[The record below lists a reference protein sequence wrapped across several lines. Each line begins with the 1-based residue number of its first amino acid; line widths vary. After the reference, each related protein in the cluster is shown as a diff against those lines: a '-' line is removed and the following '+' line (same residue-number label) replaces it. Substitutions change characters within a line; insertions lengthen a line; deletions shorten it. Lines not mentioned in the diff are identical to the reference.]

1 MFGYVTVNK
10 PEIKFKDFD
19 VYRSFYCGLCRELR
33 ERYGIPGQIS
43 LTYDMTFVVLLLS
56 ALYEPPTKKG
66 TSRCV
71 VHPLKPQPVRKNT
84 VTEYCADMNVILTY
98 YKCMDDWQD
107 EHKPLRYAYAGILK
121 NCGNMHMS
129 AYPEKIQRIRN
140 ALEELSSLEKQGETD
155 VDRVAGCSGRIMEE
169 ILAFRKDV
177 WESSLRRLGFYLGK
191 FIYILDAYDDVEK
204 DAENGNYNPFL
215 KKYKMEGFEEEIRR
229 MLTMML
235 AESCRE
241 FERMPVI
248 RYGDILRNI
257 LYSGVWCRFTAIGQK
272 RREERQAGGS
282 SSLDDMIA
290 YVDENGNITDTPPQL
305 RPKVE
310 IQLEDIVIATPK
322 KEDIA
327 AEPLKGRVEYFNTEK
342 GYGFIKD
349 LASTEKY
356 FFHISSAP
364 EGIGEG
370 RIVLF
375 ELMRGTRGMNAVK
388 IAFAQ

>member
-140 ALEELSSLEKQGETD
+140 ALRSFLPWKN
-155 VDRVAGCSGRIMEE
+155 R
-169 ILAFRKDV
+169 
-177 WESSLRRLGFYLGK
+177 GK
-191 FIYILDAYDDVEK
+191 PMWTV
-204 DAENGNYNPFL
+204 
-215 KKYKMEGFEEEIRR
+215 
-229 MLTMML
+229 
-235 AESCRE
+235 
-241 FERMPVI
+241 
-248 RYGDILRNI
+248 
-257 LYSGVWCRFTAIGQK
+257 
-272 RREERQAGGS
+272 
-282 SSLDDMIA
+282 
-290 YVDENGNITDTPPQL
+290 
-305 RPKVE
+305 
-310 IQLEDIVIATPK
+310 
-322 KEDIA
+322 
-327 AEPLKGRVEYFNTEK
+327 
-342 GYGFIKD
+342 
-349 LASTEKY
+349 
-356 FFHISSAP
+356 
-364 EGIGEG
+364 
-370 RIVLF
+370 
-375 ELMRGTRGMNAVK
+375 
-388 IAFAQ
+388 